1 MRKATILLLCLVLI
15 CTPLSVTAFASDEE
29 EVFTPEQ
36 IEYYA
41 GLGLAGTT
49 VNVYN
54 WGEYISDG
62 LEGSM
67 DVVSEFE
74 RLTGATVNYTNYESN
89 ENMYSRLAGGG
100 VSYDVI
106 VPSDYMIER
115 LIDEGLLLEIDW
127 NNVPNRELIED
138 QYQNLF
144 FDPEQKYSLC
154 YNVGTTALIY
164 NTKLV
169 SEEPTSWSVLWDE
182 QYKDKI
188 LMFNNSRD
196 AFAIAQALLGQNF
209 NSTNESDWTEA
220 AELLAEQRDKVNP
233 VYVMDEVFNLMES
246 GEYAFATYY
255 AGDYVLMNENNPDL
269 AYAFPEEGVN
279 IFYDAFC
286 IPTCTQNKKG
296 AEAFINFMQEPQVA
310 LENAEYIYYASPNTT
325 VRNNEEH
332 SLFENEAVYPSVMPE
347 GQYFSNLPQNI
358 LEIQADL
365 WTKVKSGR
373 LSANSEQEER
383 NIYIAFGAVVG
394 LALLGV
400 AAKLIY
406 DSKKKKFEDL
416 SEVYG
421 QDIDSIK

>member
-1 MRKATILLLCLVLI
+1 MKRSVIFILCLLLCWAPV
-15 CTPLSVTAFASDEE
+15 SVTAFADE
-29 EVFTPEQ
+29 EVFTQEQ
-36 IEYYA
+36 IAYYA
-41 GLGLAGTT
+41 GLGLQGTT

-62 LEGSM
+62 AEGSM

-74 RLTGATVNYTNYESN
+74 RLTGATVNYTNFESN
-89 ENMYSRLAGGG
+89 ENMYSKLAGGG

-115 LIDEGLLLEIDW
+115 LIDEDMLLEIDW
-127 NNVPNRELIED
+127 NNVPNRALIADEF
-138 QYQNLF
+138 QNLF

-164 NTKLV
+164 NTTLV
-169 SEEPTSWSVLWDE
+169 DEAPTSWSVLWDE
-182 QYKDKI
+182 QYKGKV

-196 AFAIAQALLGQNF
+196 AFAIAQALLRQDF
-209 NSTNESDWTEA
+209 NTANESDWNAA
-220 AELLAEQRDKVNP
+220 AELLAEQRDKVSP

-255 AGDYVLMNENNPDL
+255 VGDYVLMNENNPDL

-286 IPTCTQNKKG
+286 IPKCAQNKEG
-296 AEAFINFMQEPQVA
+296 AEAFINFMHEPQVA
-310 LENAEYIYYASPNTT
+310 LENAEYIYYASPNIT
-325 VRNNEEH
+325 VRENEEH
-332 SLFENEAVYPSVMPE
+332 SLYQNEAVYPEQLPN
-347 GQYFSNLPQNI
+347 GQYFGNLPQNI
-358 LEIQADL
+358 LELQADL

-373 LSANSEQEER
+373 LSANSEAEER
-383 NIYIAFGAVVG
+383 NIYIVFAAVVG
-394 LALLGV
+394 AAVLCV

-406 DSKKKKFEDL
+406 DSRKKKFEDL
-416 SEVYG
+416 SDVYET
-421 QDIDSIK
+421 DHTA

>member
-1 MRKATILLLCLVLI
+1 MKRSVIFILCLLLCWAPV
-15 CTPLSVTAFASDEE
+15 SVTAFADE
-29 EVFTPEQ
+29 EVFTQEQ
-36 IEYYA
+36 IAYYA
-41 GLGLAGTT
+41 GLGLQGTT

-62 LEGSM
+62 AEGSM

-74 RLTGATVNYTNYESN
+74 RLTGATVNYTNFESN
-89 ENMYSRLAGGG
+89 ENMYSKLAGGG

-115 LIDEGLLLEIDW
+115 LIDEDMLLEIDW
-127 NNVPNRELIED
+127 NNIPNRALIADEF
-138 QYQNLF
+138 QNLF

-164 NTKLV
+164 NTTLV
-169 SEEPTSWSVLWDE
+169 DEAPTSWSVLWDE
-182 QYKDKI
+182 QYKGKV

-196 AFAIAQALLGQNF
+196 AFAIAQALLGQDF
-209 NSTNESDWTEA
+209 NTANESDWNAA
-220 AELLAEQRDKVNP
+220 AELLAEQRDKVSP

-286 IPTCTQNKKG
+286 IPKCAQNKKG
-296 AEAFINFMQEPQVA
+296 AEAFINFMHEPQVA
-310 LENAEYIYYASPNTT
+310 LENAEYIYYASPNIT
-325 VRNNEEH
+325 VRENEEH
-332 SLFENEAVYPSVMPE
+332 SLYQNEAVYPEQLPN
-347 GQYFSNLPQNI
+347 GQYFGNLPQNI
-358 LEIQADL
+358 LELQADL

-373 LSANSEQEER
+373 LSANSEAEER
-383 NIYIAFGAVVG
+383 NIYIVFAAVVG
-394 LALLGV
+394 AAVLCV

-406 DSKKKKFEDL
+406 DSRKKKFEDL
-416 SEVYG
+416 SDVYETNHTA
-421 QDIDSIK
+421 

>member
-1 MRKATILLLCLVLI
+1 MKRSVIFILCLLLCWAPV
-15 CTPLSVTAFASDEE
+15 SVTAFADE
-29 EVFTPEQ
+29 EVFTQEQ
-36 IEYYA
+36 IAYYA
-41 GLGLAGTT
+41 GLGLQGTT

-62 LEGSM
+62 AEGSM

-74 RLTGATVNYTNYESN
+74 RLTGATVNYTNFESN
-89 ENMYSRLAGGG
+89 ENMYSKLAGGG

-115 LIDEGLLLEIDW
+115 LIDEDMLLEIDW
-127 NNVPNRELIED
+127 NNVPNRALIADEF
-138 QYQNLF
+138 QNLF

-164 NTKLV
+164 NTTLV
-169 SEEPTSWSVLWDE
+169 DEAPTSWSVLWDE
-182 QYKDKI
+182 QYKGKV

-196 AFAIAQALLGQNF
+196 AFAIAQALLRQDF
-209 NSTNESDWTEA
+209 NTANESDWNAA
-220 AELLAEQRDKVNP
+220 AELLAEQRDKVSP

-286 IPTCTQNKKG
+286 IPKCAQNKKG
-296 AEAFINFMQEPQVA
+296 AEAFINFMHEPQVA
-310 LENAEYIYYASPNTT
+310 LENAEYIYYASPNIT
-325 VRNNEEH
+325 VRENEEH
-332 SLFENEAVYPSVMPE
+332 SLYQNEAVYPEQLPN
-347 GQYFSNLPQNI
+347 GQYFGNLPQNI
-358 LEIQADL
+358 LELQADL

-373 LSANSEQEER
+373 LSANSEAEER
-383 NIYIAFGAVVG
+383 NIYIVFAAVVG
-394 LALLGV
+394 AAVLCV

-406 DSKKKKFEDL
+406 DSRKKKFEDL
-416 SEVYG
+416 SDVYET
-421 QDIDSIK
+421 DHTA

>member
-1 MRKATILLLCLVLI
+1 MKRSVIFILCLLLCWAPV
-15 CTPLSVTAFASDEE
+15 SVTAFADE
-29 EVFTPEQ
+29 EVFSQEQ
-36 IEYYA
+36 IAYYA
-41 GLGLAGTT
+41 GLGLQGTT

-62 LEGSM
+62 AEGSM

-74 RLTGATVNYTNYESN
+74 RLTGATVNYTNFESN
-89 ENMYSRLAGGG
+89 ENMYSKLAGGG

-115 LIDEGLLLEIDW
+115 LIDEDMLLEIDW
-127 NNVPNRELIED
+127 NNIPNRALIADEF
-138 QYQNLF
+138 QNLF

-164 NTKLV
+164 NTTLV
-169 SEEPTSWSVLWDE
+169 DEAPTSWSVLWDE
-182 QYKDKI
+182 QYKGKV

-196 AFAIAQALLGQNF
+196 AFAIAQALLGQDF
-209 NSTNESDWTEA
+209 NTANESDWNAA
-220 AELLAEQRDKVNP
+220 AELLAEQRDKVSP

-286 IPTCTQNKKG
+286 IPKCAQNKKG
-296 AEAFINFMQEPQVA
+296 AEAFINFMHEPQVA
-310 LENAEYIYYASPNTT
+310 LENAEYIYYASPNIT
-325 VRNNEEH
+325 VRENEEH
-332 SLFENEAVYPSVMPE
+332 SLYQNEAVYPKQLPN
-347 GQYFSNLPQNI
+347 GQYFGNLPLNI
-358 LEIQADL
+358 LELQADL

-373 LSANSEQEER
+373 LSANSEAEER
-383 NIYIAFGAVVG
+383 NIYIVFAAVVG
-394 LALLGV
+394 AAVLCV

-406 DSKKKKFEDL
+406 DSRKKKFEDL
-416 SEVYG
+416 SDVYETNHTA
-421 QDIDSIK
+421 